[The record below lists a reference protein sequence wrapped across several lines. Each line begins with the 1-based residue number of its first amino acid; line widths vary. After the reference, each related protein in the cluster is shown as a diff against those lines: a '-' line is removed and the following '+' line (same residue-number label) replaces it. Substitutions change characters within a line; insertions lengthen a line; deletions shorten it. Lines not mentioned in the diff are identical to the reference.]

1 MYTSNLT
8 CQLINKA
15 LFLLTIVEHDQKT
28 RWNCFVTYFNLCFR
42 ALKSA
47 RERVQNG
54 LEKLLDTNVLVD
66 KMKKELVALE
76 PELKKKSEDTNILME
91 KLVVDQEEADKVIK
105 MKNKQ
110 KYHAVETILEF
121 NKKS

>member
-1 MYTSNLT
+1 
-8 CQLINKA
+8 
-15 LFLLTIVEHDQKT
+15 
-28 RWNCFVTYFNLCFR
+28 
-42 ALKSA
+42 LKSA